1 MWSVRS
7 SLRSPVR
14 TALVAGAL
22 ALLTFGSG
30 AQAASSGPTLRDVAQ
45 AVHVVGSGSLNWTVA
60 VRSAPSVGA
69 PRIAVL
75 REFRSQYR
83 PQFVLAVK
91 TVSDPVTGAPRWYRI
106 VVPGRPNGRTGWIPA
121 GAATIAPAA
130 KVIVIDRSER
140 RLELWQGNRRLL
152 ATTVAVGAP
161 GMETPLGLFY
171 VQWKFVPTAEI
182 LGAYAFETSAYSK
195 LSDWPGGGIVGI
207 HGTYWPWL
215 LGKAVSHG
223 CVRVHNRDILR
234 LRQLVGVGTPIK
246 IVA

>member
-7 SLRSPVR
+7 SLRSPAR
-14 TALVAGAL
+14 TALAVGAL

-30 AQAASSGPTLRDVAQ
+30 AQAASGGSTLRDVAQ
-45 AVHVVGSGSLNWTVA
+45 GVHVVGSGNLNWTVA
-60 VRSAPSVGA
+60 VRSAPRTNA

-75 REFRSQYR
+75 REFRSEFR
-83 PQFVLAVK
+83 PQFVLAVAA
-91 TVSDPVTGAPRWYRI
+91 VSDPKTGAPRWYRI

-140 RLELWQGNRRLL
+140 RLELWQGDRRLL
-152 ATTVAVGAP
+152 TTTVAVGAP

-171 VQWKFVPTAEI
+171 VQWKFIPTAEI

-234 LRQLVGVGTPIK
+234 LRKLVDVGTPIK

>member
-1 MWSVRS
+1 MRS
-7 SLRSPVR
+7 SLRSPAR
-14 TALVAGAL
+14 TAFVAGVL

-30 AQAASSGPTLRDVAQ
+30 AQAAPAGASLRDVAQ
-45 AVHVVGSGSLNWTVA
+45 SVQTLGSGTLNWTVA
-60 VRSAPSVGA
+60 VRAKPS
-69 PRIAVL
+69 RTSKRLTVL
-75 REFRSQYR
+75 KEFRSEYR
-83 PQFVLAVK
+83 PQFVLVVSAV
-91 TVSDPVTGAPRWYRI
+91 TDTETGEPSWYKI
-106 VVPGRPNGRTGWIPA
+106 VVPGRPNGRMGWIPA
-121 GAATIAPAA
+121 GAATIEPTH
-130 KVIVIDRSER
+130 KVIVIDRSAR
-140 RLELWQGNRRLL
+140 RLELWQGNRRQL

-207 HGTYWPWL
+207 HGTFWPWL

-234 LRQLVGVGTPIK
+234 LRGMVQIGTPIK